1 MSTYYREEQHS
12 SDTIEKDS
20 EKGTLGESR
29 SPPRGKTNC
38 LNEFLLFTVIN
49 EVIAVEEFDDPNL
62 DRDEVIVAVL
72 GPPSSRHHAHTAR

>member
-20 EKGTLGESR
+20 EKGTLGE

-62 DRDEVIVAVL
+62 DRDEAIVAVL
-72 GPPSSRHHAHTAR
+72 GPPSSHHHHAHTGR